1 MKKKNSNLIMIKEIR
16 DKVTCTENW
25 RIKIGRFERTGLVQ
39 GGRENSVH
47 LMRRV

>member
-16 DKVTCTENW
+16 DSTENW
-25 RIKIGRFERTGLVQ
+25 RIKIGCFERTGLVQ

-47 LMRRV
+47 LKRRV

>member
-1 MKKKNSNLIMIKEIR
+1 MKKKILIKEIR

-47 LMRRV
+47 LKRRV